1 LLNCTLRRVPRGEEV
16 DAVDG
21 PARRPLL
28 STFASLAIV
37 VAALRFASP
46 VLLPLAAAALLS
58 VVLTPFVRRVERLGI
73 GRISAVLCVS
83 LAVTGTLSG
92 MGWILANQGGVLLE
106 RAPEY
111 RRNVI
116 DKLRDLRQPLHTV
129 QQAAEQMKEIE
140 RQIDP
145 SAKPSPA
152 PKVQLVD
159 GGSGLIALARDWVG
173 SIATPIASA
182 GLAIVML
189 VFILIER
196 EDLRDRL
203 IRVLGQRDL
212 RLTTSAMGD
221 ATQRVTGYLRAYTLL
236 NLGHGLVIG
245 AGLWLFGLPGAP
257 LFGLLSFLLRFV
269 PYLGPWVAASLPI
282 ALSVAIFDGW
292 SRPIAVAGFFAAVEL
307 LSNNVV
313 EPWLYGS
320 RVGLSP
326 FAVIF
331 SAVFWAWL
339 WGPVGLVLA
348 IPLTVCL
355 VVLGRHVPQ
364 LESLSILLGDEP
376 ALHPAARLYQRLLA
390 RDIDEAEDLLEDEQ
404 RERGREASWD
414 EIVLPALRLL
424 EWDRRRG
431 RLGDEQVA
439 FARETLEVLA
449 GELGEPLAGEGASVL
464 CLPAQE
470 GGDEI
475 VCQALARLLGAAG
488 VAAQASGRLLTA
500 ELAERAARDGAR
512 VVALSALEP
521 EGGAVR
527 YLAQRVLARCPEVEI
542 VVGAW
547 GEDRP
552 GASALGTRL
561 RGEPRV
567 HVVGSL
573 VEARQRLVGLA
584 ALSLQG
590 AQPEACPEGRES
602 ADIPAA

>member
-1 LLNCTLRRVPRGEEV
+1 L
-16 DAVDG
+16 DG
-21 PARRPLL
+21 PARRSLL
-28 STFASLAIV
+28 STFASVAIV

-46 VLLPLAAAALLS
+46 LLLPLAAALLLS

-73 GRISAVLCVS
+73 GRIAAVLGVS
-83 LAVTGTLSG
+83 VFVAGMLFG
-92 MGWILANQGGVLLE
+92 MGWVLANQGGVLLE

-111 RRNVI
+111 RRNAI
-116 DKLRDLRQPLHTV
+116 AKLRDLRRPLHTV
-129 QQAAEQMKEIE
+129 QQAAEQMKEIQ
-140 RQIDP
+140 RQIDEP
-145 SAKPSPA
+145 AGASPA
-152 PKVQLVD
+152 PKVQVVD
-159 GGSGLIALARDWVG
+159 GGSGPIALARDWAG

-189 VFILIER
+189 VFILIQR

-212 RLTTSAMGD
+212 RLTTSAMED
-221 ATQRVTGYLRAYTLL
+221 ATRRVTGYLRAYSLL

-245 AGLWLFGLPGAP
+245 TGLWLFGLPGAL
-257 LFGLLSFLLRFV
+257 LFGLLSALLRFV
-269 PYLGPWVAASLPI
+269 PYLGPWVAASLPV

-292 SRPIAVAGFFAAVEL
+292 SRPIAIAGFFAAVEL
-307 LSNNVV
+307 LSNNVF
-313 EPWLYGS
+313 EPWLYGAS
-320 RVGLSP
+320 VGLSP
-326 FAVIF
+326 FAVIV

-376 ALHPAARLYQRLLA
+376 ALHPSARLYQRLLA
-390 RDIDEAEDLLEDEQ
+390 RDIDEAEDLLAEEQ

-414 EIVLPALRLL
+414 EIALPALRLL

-431 RLGDEQVA
+431 RLGDEQIA
-439 FARETLEVLA
+439 FARETLDVLA

-464 CLPAQE
+464 CLPAQK

-488 VAAQASGRLLTA
+488 VAAQACGRLLTA
-500 ELAERAARDGAR
+500 ELAERVASEGAGI
-512 VVALSALEP
+512 VALSTLDP
-521 EGGAVR
+521 QGGAVR
-527 YLAQRVLARCPEVEI
+527 YLAQRVLARCPDVEI
-542 VVGAW
+542 VVGVW
-547 GEDRP
+547 GEERP
-552 GASALGTRL
+552 GASPLGTRL
-561 RGEPRV
+561 QGEPRV

-573 VEARQRLVGLA
+573 AEARQLIVDLA
-584 ALSLQG
+584 APSLEG
-590 AQPEACPEGRES
+590 TPPALRPEGRES
-602 ADIPAA
+602 AGVPAA